1 MKSKKIKRR
10 TMFSKSED
18 VNPMNYIS
26 NLADAMLVVA
36 VGLMLA
42 LVVAWDIDIV
52 NTVPDSSYVEAGDV
66 EELNENTETL
76 NPTNQDID
84 GAVSIE
90 DYGLTEYG
98 TVYVDENGQLYVI
111 EE

>member
-1 MKSKKIKRR
+1 
-10 TMFSKSED
+10 
-18 VNPMNYIS
+18 MNHVS

-42 LVVAWDIDIV
+42 LVVKWDIDIV
-52 NTVPDSSYVEAGDV
+52 NYTPTSQEPSQVTEGEV
-66 EELNENTETL
+66 EELEADVESLDSTS
-76 NPTNQDID
+76 QDD
-84 GAVSIE
+84 EDAVSIE
-90 DYGLTEYG
+90 DYGLKEYG